1 MVTFMLYS
9 LVNKAPRNPVS
20 SQPLSFHILPKNL
33 PLNPFLSYSSLFG
46 ISPLL
51 SFQWFRDTGGRG
63 EGGRPGINGH
73 LGMNHVAP
81 PFGVAFPA
89 MSALFA
95 ACLSVLLIFFL
106 APGCFAQSSP
116 PPSAS
121 SAVQPSYDSIHRLT
135 EQGKFDEALAIL
147 SDLSNATPPPR
158 NLSREYGITYY
169 RKGDYLNA
177 VTWLKRANEENPD
190 DREAIQLTGLSLYL
204 AGKPNDAI
212 PYLEKVQSWYPNAN
226 VDAAYILG
234 IAYIQTKQYPNAR
247 VSFAKMFQVP
257 PDSAAAY
264 LFTARLLLRF
274 DFGPIAEEYGKKA
287 VELDPKLPLAHQ
299 MLGELYLYQSKIPEA
314 TAQFE
319 QELAIN
325 PGNPVA
331 YYKLA
336 DAYSRVQKFDEAE
349 RLLQRSIWLDA
360 TSTGPYILLG
370 KVLLKKGE
378 TQLAIRSLQ
387 RAISMDPNNNIPH
400 HLLGQAYR
408 DLGRAEDAERELKL
422 AEQLQSRD
430 SSQP

>member
-1 MVTFMLYS
+1 MVTSVLYS
-9 LVNKAPRNPVS
+9 LANTKPRTLFS
-20 SQPLSFHILPKNL
+20 TQLLSFHTLLKKAALIA
-33 PLNPFLSYSSLFG
+33 FLSYSG
-46 ISPLL
+46 
-51 SFQWFRDTGGRG
+51 
-63 EGGRPGINGH
+63 
-73 LGMNHVAP
+73 
-81 PFGVAFPA
+81 
-89 MSALFA
+89 
-95 ACLSVLLIFFL
+95 CLSLVLLFL
-106 APGCFAQSSP
+106 TASVTLAQSAPALSSP
-116 PPSAS
+116 S
-121 SAVQPSYDSIHRLT
+121 SSSLPAGFDSVHRLT

-147 SDLSNATPPPR
+147 SDLSKATPPPK
-158 NLSREYGITYY
+158 NLAREYGITYY

-177 VTWLKRANEENPD
+177 VTWLGRAKEENPD
-190 DREAIQLTGLSLYL
+190 DREVTQLTGLSLYL

-212 PYLEKVQSWYPNAN
+212 PYLEKVQSWYPSAN

-234 IAYIQTKQYPNAR
+234 VAYIQTKQYANAR
-247 VSFAKMFQVP
+247 AAFAKMFQVP

-274 DFGPIAEEYGKKA
+274 DFAPIAEEYGKKA
-287 VELDPKLPLAHQ
+287 VELDPQLPLAHQ
-299 MLGELYLYQSKIPEA
+299 VLGELYLYQSKIPEA

-325 PGNPVA
+325 PGNPAA

-336 DAYSRVQKFDEAE
+336 DAYSRLQKFDEAE
-349 RLLQRSIWLDA
+349 KLLQRSIWLDA

-378 TQLAIRSLQ
+378 TQLAVRALQ
-387 RAISMDPNNNIPH
+387 RAVSMDPNNHIPH

-422 AEQLQSRD
+422 AEQLRSRE